1 MKERERRDSPR
12 KGCTVPLRFRVLA
25 SGGAEGAYEERFSG
39 ESTVTAEPG
48 ERSGLEALQALSV
61 AEGKAL
67 NLSERGIYFVS
78 PENVNVGQT
87 LEIYFTLP
95 SELTGRAAEQVKCRA
110 HVVHV
115 DNGGNTR
122 GIGASVEAFRPITAG
137 RNWSN

>member
-1 MKERERRDSPR
+1 MKESERRNSPR
-12 KGCTVPLRFRVLA
+12 KGCTVPLRFRVVA
-25 SGGAEGAYEERFSG
+25 NGRGEESHEEQSSGL
-39 ESTVTAEPG
+39 STVTTEPG
-48 ERSGLEALQALSV
+48 ERNGVESLMSLAV

-95 SELTGRAAEQVKCRA
+95 AELTGRAAEQVKCLA

-115 DNGGNTR
+115 DYGGITR
-122 GIGASVEAFRPITAG
+122 GIGASVECFEPIATG